1 MAGKPKQKQDWG
13 SAEAEKAL
21 VQRLKDEAEKEKV
34 RDYANLLEYAK
45 QNILNPEFS
54 AKGKVSGYDV
64 AAPYYGEQAQPQLQA
79 ASEYAKMLAADQAA
93 KVTVPEEYYV
103 NLQRQ
108 VPVLVDAYVPAY
120 NKTKDFVGMPSFPL
134 FQQYYTS
141 NEQNA
146 IKNNFSPQAVTQEAV
161 QQNLMNYWQ
170 STLEHEAGHVADAS
184 VSFAKRPSRTF
195 GEYDPSTIR
204 NLGYMAQENHL
215 VTGLGKVQREYYSQT
230 GKRFESPEEFKNF
243 LFDLTQKKDTEE
255 AISGFS
261 EEAKRT
267 LRYQIEN
274 AKDVKTYYDNLQ
286 KWEKGIPI
294 LRGFEPLKRGD
305 PDLLEKSAQ
314 LIPAL
319 VQVDNRYNSNV

>member
-1 MAGKPKQKQDWG
+1 MAGKPQAKKSEQKQE
-13 SAEAEKAL
+13 SSKKAAAEPSYADLLAL
-21 VQRLKDEAEKEKV
+21 AQQNLENKNFQA
-34 RDYANLLEYAK
+34 YA
-45 QNILNPEFS
+45 
-54 AKGKVSGYDV
+54 KVSGYDV

-93 KVTVPEEYYV
+93 KVTIPEEYYA

-108 VPVLVDAYVPAY
+108 VPVLVDAYIPSY
-120 NKTKDFVGMPSFPL
+120 NKGRDFIGMPSLPL
-134 FQQYYTS
+134 YKEYKAQGLQD
-141 NEQNA
+141 A
-146 IKNNFSPQAVTQEAV
+146 VKNNFSPEALV
-161 QQNLMNYWQ
+161 DPALSQNLMNYWQ
-170 STLEHEAGHVADAS
+170 STLEHEAGHIADSS
-184 VSFAKRPSRTF
+184 VSFAKRPPRTF

-204 NLGYMAQENHL
+204 NLGYMSQENHL

-230 GKRFESPEEFKNF
+230 GKRFESPDEFKNF
-243 LFDLTQKKDTEE
+243 LFDLAQKKDTEE

-274 AKDVKTYYDNLQ
+274 AKDVKPYYDSLQ

-294 LRGFEPLKRGD
+294 LRGFEPMKRGD

-319 VQVDNRYNSNV
+319 VQVNNQRNLVT

>member
-1 MAGKPKQKQDWG
+1 MAGKPQAKKP
-13 SAEAEKAL
+13 E
-21 VQRLKDEAEKEKV
+21 
-34 RDYANLLEYAK
+34 AK
-45 QNILNPEFS
+45 QESSKKAATEPSYADLLALAQQNLENKNFQ
-54 AKGKVSGYDV
+54 AYGKVSGYDV
-64 AAPYYGEQAQPQLQA
+64 AAPYYGEQAQSQLQA

-93 KVTVPEEYYV
+93 KVTIPEEYYV

-108 VPVLVDAYVPAY
+108 VPVLVDAYVPSY
-120 NKTKDFVGMPSFPL
+120 NKTKDFIGMPSLPL
-134 FQQYYTS
+134 FKQYK
-141 NEQNA
+141 EQGVQDA
-146 IKNNFSPQAVTQEAV
+146 LKNNFSAEALV
-161 QQNLMNYWQ
+161 EPALSQNLINYWQ
-170 STLEHEAGHVADAS
+170 STLEHEAGHIADAS
-184 VSFAKRPSRTF
+184 VSFAKRPLRTV

-294 LRGFEPLKRGD
+294 LRGFEPMKRGD

-319 VQVDNRYNSNV
+319 VQINNQRNLSV

>member
-1 MAGKPKQKQDWG
+1 MAGKPQAKKSEQKQE
-13 SAEAEKAL
+13 SSKKAVAEPSYADLLAL
-21 VQRLKDEAEKEKV
+21 AQQNLENKNFQA
-34 RDYANLLEYAK
+34 YA
-45 QNILNPEFS
+45 
-54 AKGKVSGYDV
+54 KVSGYDV

-93 KVTVPEEYYV
+93 KVTIPEEYYA

-108 VPVLVDAYVPAY
+108 VPVLVDAYIPSY
-120 NKTKDFVGMPSFPL
+120 NKGRDFIGMPSLPL
-134 FQQYYTS
+134 YKEYKTQGLGD
-141 NEQNA
+141 A
-146 IKNNFSPQAVTQEAV
+146 VRNNFSPQALVDPALS
-161 QQNLMNYWQ
+161 QNLINYWQ
-170 STLEHEAGHVADAS
+170 STLEHEAGHIADSS
-184 VSFAKRPSRTF
+184 VSFAKRPPRTF
-195 GEYDPSTIR
+195 GEYDSSTIR
-204 NLGYMAQENHL
+204 NLGYMSQENHL

-230 GKRFESPEEFKNF
+230 GKRFESPEEFKGF

-274 AKDVKTYYDNLQ
+274 AKDVKSYYDNLQ

-294 LRGFEPLKRGD
+294 LRGFEPMKRGD

-319 VQVDNRYNSNV
+319 VQVDNRYNSNI

>member
-1 MAGKPKQKQDWG
+1 MAGKPQAKKPEAKQESSKKAA
-13 SAEAEKAL
+13 AEPSYADLLAL
-21 VQRLKDEAEKEKV
+21 AQQ
-34 RDYANLLEYAK
+34 NLQNKNFQAYAK
-45 QNILNPEFS
+45 
-54 AKGKVSGYDV
+54 VSPYDV
-64 AAPYYGEQAQPQLQA
+64 AAPYYGEQAQPQVQA
-79 ASEYAKMLAADQAA
+79 ASEYAKMLAANQAA
-93 KVTVPEEYYV
+93 KVTVPEEYYT

-108 VPVLVDAYVPAY
+108 VPVLVDAYAPAY
-120 NKTKDFVGMPSFPL
+120 NKTKDFVGMPSLPL
-134 FQQYYTS
+134 YQDYLIR
-141 NEQNA
+141 NA
-146 IKNNFSPQAVTQEAV
+146 PGAAKNNYSAQALTEPEIAK
-161 QQNLMNYWQ
+161 NLMNYWQ
-170 STLEHEAGHVADAS
+170 GTLEHEIGHAADPS
-184 VSFAKRPSRTF
+184 VMFAKRPSRTLA
-195 GEYDPSTIR
+195 EYDPSTIR
-204 NLGYMAQENHL
+204 ELGYMAQENHL

>member
-1 MAGKPKQKQDWG
+1 MAGKPQAKKSEQKQE
-13 SAEAEKAL
+13 SSKKAAAEPSYADLLAL
-21 VQRLKDEAEKEKV
+21 AQQNLENKNFQA
-34 RDYANLLEYAK
+34 YA
-45 QNILNPEFS
+45 
-54 AKGKVSGYDV
+54 KVSGYDV

-93 KVTVPEEYYV
+93 KVTIPEEYYA

-108 VPVLVDAYVPAY
+108 VPVLVDAYIPSY
-120 NKTKDFVGMPSFPL
+120 NKGRDFIGMPSLPL
-134 FQQYYTS
+134 YKEYKAQGLQD
-141 NEQNA
+141 A
-146 IKNNFSPQAVTQEAV
+146 VKNNFSPEALV
-161 QQNLMNYWQ
+161 DPALSQNLMNYWQ
-170 STLEHEAGHVADAS
+170 STLEHEAGHIADSS
-184 VSFAKRPSRTF
+184 VSFAKRPPRTF

-204 NLGYMAQENHL
+204 NLGYMSQENHL

-230 GKRFESPEEFKNF
+230 GKRFESPDEFKNF
-243 LFDLTQKKDTEE
+243 LFDLAQKKDTEE

-274 AKDVKTYYDNLQ
+274 AKDVKPYYDSLQ

-294 LRGFEPLKRGD
+294 LRGFEPMKRGD

-319 VQVDNRYNSNV
+319 VQVNNQRNLAT